1 MLFWILAL
9 GLALITIVLLLR
21 PLLGPSLVGSADGGV
36 APVGSHDSEVYK
48 DQLRE
53 IDRDIE
59 TGRLSEKEAELA
71 RVEISRRLIAASESV
86 DPPKADEAFSVVAV
100 IPMVL
105 LFVVSSAF
113 IYVQVG
119 KPEIPN
125 QPLAFRQAPQEVQT
139 AARQMPDDIG
149 VMVAEAEAHLAINP
163 DDGRGWDV
171 LAPIYFRMGEF
182 FKSQNAFAKAIEL
195 EGSTPNRHSGLGE
208 AIMRA
213 QEGIVTGEAKSNFV
227 RSLQIEPN
235 DPRGNFFLALALM
248 QDGKNT
254 EAIAAFEDFARR
266 SPADAPWVDAIK
278 AQIAIMTGV
287 DVAQVV
293 LETAPSTQSAAQV
306 PSQAPLGN
314 PNAEDIEAAGE
325 LNPEDRM
332 AMISSMVT
340 SLDEKLK
347 EEPNNF
353 EGWQR
358 LIRSFK
364 VLGRDDEANSALVS
378 ALKTFASD
386 TDQGQALIE
395 LAKQMN
401 ILMPEGVE

>member
-1 MLFWILAL
+1 MLFWIFAL
-9 GLALITIVLLLR
+9 GLTLITIVLLLR
-21 PLLGPSLVGSADGGV
+21 PLLARSASSDLAV
-36 APVGSHDSEVYK
+36 VGSHDSEVYK

-59 TGRLSEKEAELA
+59 TGRLNEREADLA
-71 RVEISRRLIAASESV
+71 RVEISRRLIAASEPV
-86 DPPKADEAFSVVAV
+86 DHHQVDKAFSFVAV
-100 IPMVL
+100 LPMVL
-105 LFVVSSAF
+105 LFIVSSAF
-113 IYVQVG
+113 VYVLVG
-119 KPEIPN
+119 NPQIPN
-125 QPLAFRQAPQEVQT
+125 QPLAYRVAPQETDLVAQNI
-139 AARQMPDDIG
+139 PDELAE
-149 VMVAEAEAHLAINP
+149 MVAKAEAHLVQNP

-171 LAPIYFRMGEF
+171 LAPIYFRVGEF
-182 FKSQNAFAKAIEL
+182 LKSQDAFAKAIAL
-195 EGSTPNRHSGLGE
+195 QGSTPNRHSGLGE

-213 QEGIVTGEAKSNFV
+213 QEGIVTGEAKSNFE

-248 QDGKNT
+248 QDGKNA
-254 EAIAAFEDFARR
+254 EAIAAFEDFGRR
-266 SPADAPWVDAIK
+266 SPADAPWVDAMR
-278 AQIAIMTGV
+278 AQIATMKGISI
-287 DVAQVV
+287 DQVEF
-293 LETAPSTQSAAQV
+293 ETAAASQSGNQSTNQI
-306 PSQAPLGN
+306 PLGN
-314 PNAEDIEAAGE
+314 PNAEDIEAAAE

-347 EEPNNF
+347 DEPNNF

-364 VLGRDDEANSALVS
+364 VLGRDDEASGALVS

-386 TDQGQALIE
+386 TDQGQSLIE

-401 ILMPEGVE
+401 IEIPAGPKGTE

>member
-1 MLFWILAL
+1 MLFWIFAL
-9 GLALITIVLLLR
+9 GLTLITIVLLLR
-21 PLLGPSLVGSADGGV
+21 PLLARSAGSDLAV
-36 APVGSHDSEVYK
+36 VGSHDSEVYK

-59 TGRLSEKEAELA
+59 TGRLNEEEADLA
-71 RVEISRRLIAASESV
+71 RVEISRRLIAASEPV
-86 DPPKADEAFSVVAV
+86 DHQQVDKAFSFVAV

-105 LFVVSSAF
+105 LFIVSSAF
-113 IYVQVG
+113 VYVLVG
-119 KPEIPN
+119 NPQIPN
-125 QPLAFRQAPQEVQT
+125 QPLALRVAQQETDFVAQNV
-139 AARQMPDDIG
+139 PDDLAE
-149 VMVAEAEAHLAINP
+149 MVAQAEAHLVQNP

-171 LAPIYFRMGEF
+171 LAPIYFRVGEF
-182 FKSQNAFAKAIEL
+182 LKSQDAFAKAIAL
-195 EGSTPNRHSGLGE
+195 QGSTPNRHSGLGE

-213 QEGIVTGEAKSNFV
+213 QEGIVTSEAKSNFE
-227 RSLQIEPN
+227 RALQIEPN

-248 QDGKNT
+248 QDGKQA
-254 EAIAAFEDFARR
+254 EAIAAFEDFGRR
-266 SPADAPWVDAIK
+266 SPADAPWVDAIR
-278 AQIAIMTGV
+278 AQIATMKGISI
-287 DVAQVV
+287 DQVEF
-293 LETAPSTQSAAQV
+293 ETAAASQSGNQSTNQV
-306 PSQAPLGN
+306 PLGN
-314 PNAEDIEAAGE
+314 PNAEDIEAAAE

-347 EEPNNF
+347 DEPNNL

-364 VLGRDDEANSALVS
+364 VLGRDDDASGALVS

-386 TDQGQALIE
+386 TDQGQSLIE

-401 ILMPEGVE
+401 IEIPAGPEGTE